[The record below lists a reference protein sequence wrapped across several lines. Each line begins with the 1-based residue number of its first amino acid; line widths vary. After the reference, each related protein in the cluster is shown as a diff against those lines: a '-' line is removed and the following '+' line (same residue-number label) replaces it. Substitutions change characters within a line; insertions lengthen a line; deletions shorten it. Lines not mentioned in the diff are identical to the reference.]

1 MNDESFLL
9 FYHAHARIK
18 YKGFGMIFLNK
29 IVMGLM
35 LVSAIHAGSSDA
47 LFDLDLGDTFGGAD
61 SSMTTIG
68 TQELLLM
75 GFTLGVVIDENQLLY
90 ASKGG
95 AVTQMSSFKPSS
107 LSVAYEQLGYEYIF
121 DFGYFLDFGIT
132 LEAGSYMISTANA
145 STGISSAGEV
155 AVYAII
161 NISKDLKMQV
171 GYGSR
176 MTGLSDSD
184 VVSLGLTRSQIDGDF
199 IALRFDLGAF

>member
-1 MNDESFLL
+1 MKVLKKMAIIFLL
-9 FYHAHARIK
+9 
-18 YKGFGMIFLNK
+18 M
-29 IVMGLM
+29 
-35 LVSAIHAGSSDA
+35 SAVHAGSSDA
-47 LFDLDLGDTFGGAD
+47 LFDLDIGDTYGGAD

-68 TQELLLM
+68 TQDLLLL
-75 GFTLGVVIDENQLLY
+75 GFTLGIVIDENQLVY

-107 LSVAYEQLGYEYIF
+107 LAVAYEQLGYEYIF

-145 STGISSAGEV
+145 STGISFAGEV

-171 GYGSR
+171 GYGNR
-176 MTGLSDSD
+176 VTGLSDSD
-184 VVSLGLTRSQIDGDF
+184 VANLGLTKSQIDGDF